1 MVKPSKDKEIKM
13 EQRDIEK
20 FRKHMGLGKTM
31 KIKNQDGTED
41 EFYFK
46 PLGCKFLPDFMK
58 LATSMDYSGSQK
70 RELSKMK
77 QLVKEGKSQDKELN
91 ELYATYDGEN
101 STKIF
106 EGDNANLIIDLIEK
120 MVILSYPELDK
131 DVREVFVMN
140 NFAKLQGVLMEL
152 NENLGKQEVDEKIL
166 KKIEQ
171 VKSARR
177 NA

>member
-1 MVKPSKDKEIKM
+1 
-13 EQRDIEK
+13 
-20 FRKHMGLGKTM
+20 
-31 KIKNQDGTED
+31 
-41 EFYFK
+41 
-46 PLGCKFLPDFMK
+46 
-58 LATSMDYSGSQK
+58 
-70 RELSKMK
+70 
-77 QLVKEGKSQDKELN
+77 
-91 ELYATYDGEN
+91 
-101 STKIF
+101 
-106 EGDNANLIIDLIEK
+106 